1 MNHAL
6 PFRFA
11 LGTVD
16 RTAGIIRGVSL
27 ATVGPA
33 RGHGVFCDEMTL
45 TQLLGSART
54 FASGLK
60 VKMDHGGGAGDI
72 VGVLRD
78 LRIDGTQLRGD
89 LHLLRSYEKREYVL
103 ELAETMSD
111 TFGLSVAFSGPT
123 EERGG
128 KLFARCTEIYSCDL
142 VADPAANPSGL
153 FSARVDAR
161 IKEEITAPTMTD
173 AEVNTLIE
181 NALSKFTATIDALKL
196 EIADAKKQFAIASE
210 SATAAKTEC
219 AALKAEL
226 VQLSAKSTDEQNRF
240 EIAARTI
247 AQEFS
252 RTIGN
257 NVVPADGGGNGG
269 GKGNNAPA
277 DPAKE
282 AVTKFDAALTTHFSN
297 TNSKATA
304 WRLAIQDDPAGYKA
318 FIAAKAKPTFDTAKK

>member
-16 RTAGIIRGVSL
+16 RTSGIIRGCSL

-33 RGHGVFCDEMTL
+33 RGHGVYCDETTL
-45 TQLLGSART
+45 TQLLSSARSFT
-54 FASGLK
+54 SGLK

-72 VGVLRD
+72 VGLLRD
-78 LRIDGTQLRGD
+78 LRIEGTQLRGD

-103 ELAETMSD
+103 ELAETMAD

-123 EERGG
+123 EERSG

-142 VADPAANPSGL
+142 VADPAANPNGL
-153 FSARVDAR
+153 FSARVDATK
-161 IKEEITAPTMTD
+161 KEEITALTMTE

-181 NALSKFTATIDALKL
+181 NALSKFNASIEALKL
-196 EIADAKKQFAIASE
+196 ELADVKKQFAIASE
-210 SATAAKTEC
+210 TATSAKTEC
-219 AALKAEL
+219 SALKAEL
-226 VQLSAKSTDEQNRF
+226 AQFSAKSGDEQKRI
-240 EIAARTI
+240 ELTARTI

-257 NVVPADGGGNGG
+257 ATVQADGGGTAG
-269 GKGNNAPA
+269 GKGDAVKVDVA
-277 DPAKE
+277 AQ
-282 AVTKFDAALTTHFSN
+282 AVTNFDAILTKHFGT
-297 TNSKATA
+297 TNSKSHA
-304 WRLAIQDDPAGYKA
+304 WRMAINEDPAGYKA
-318 FIAAKAKPTFDTAKK
+318 FIDAKAKPTFETAKK